1 MEFYNMIIGI
11 DDTDSKTA
19 GMCTTYLGALVVERI
34 SAFVQSTVPYLLRLN
49 PNVRFK
55 TRGNAAVA
63 FDVVLDKREMEKV
76 KQVCCNLIEEFAVL
90 SDNNTHPG
98 IVFLTEEQATGIRS
112 RLEDFSLRAVRDF
125 ITIAEAKNFL
135 RDYHIAHVGYKN
147 GRGLIGALA
156 AAGFVFNGLPD
167 YTYELIT
174 YRKPENWGRKRF
186 LVEKSVWATDSLSY
200 PHTWDTVDYYNCR
213 IVCSPHGPDP
223 VLFGIRGD
231 DVNVIEH
238 ASKIIQSEPIEKRL
252 LYITNQGTDMH
263 ITDGSV
269 TETRDGCSYKIKGMV
284 EAPPYAISGGHVIFT
299 IKDSTGRIDC
309 AAFEPTKNFRWLI
322 KQLAVGDIVTVY
334 GSVKNKTVNIE
345 KIDIGQ
351 LSPRVTMR
359 NPVCCACGKRMKSA
373 GKGQGYRCKKCKT
386 TSSIP
391 EKIETLPQLA
401 SGLYETPPVARRH
414 LAKPLIRCTGG
425 ILVHP
430 SR

>member
-1 MEFYNMIIGI
+1 MIIGI

-34 SAFVQSTVPYLLRLN
+34 SALVQSTVPYLLRLN

-76 KQVCCNLIEEFAVL
+76 KQICCNLIEEFAVF
-90 SDNNTHPG
+90 SDRNTHPG
-98 IVFLTEEQATGIRS
+98 IVFLTKEQAFGIRS

-135 RDYHIAHVGYKN
+135 GECHIAHVGYKN

-167 YTYELIT
+167 YTYELIA
-174 YRKPENWGRKRF
+174 YRKPGNWEKKRF
-186 LVEKSVWATDSLSY
+186 LVDKSVWAADSMSY
-200 PHTWDTVDYYNCR
+200 PHTWDTVDCNNCR

-238 ASKIIQSEPIEKRL
+238 ASNIIQSEPIENRL
-252 LYITNQGTDMH
+252 MYITNQGTDMH
-263 ITDGSV
+263 ITDSSV
-269 TETRDGCSYKIKGMV
+269 AEARDGRSYRIKGMV
-284 EAPPYAISGGHVIFT
+284 EAPPQTISGGHVIFT

-309 AAFEPTKNFRWLI
+309 AAFEPTKNFRGLI

-334 GSVKNKTVNIE
+334 GSIKNKTVNIE

-351 LSPRVTMR
+351 LQPRVTMR
-359 NPVCCACGKRMKSA
+359 NPVCSACGKRMKSA
-373 GKGQGYRCKKCKT
+373 GMGQGYRCKKCKT

-391 EKIETLPQLA
+391 ERLEAASQLV

-414 LAKPLIRCTGG
+414 LAKPLIRYTDEMV
-425 ILVHP
+425 VHP